1 MTNDISVFTDGSWCF
16 PYLIVVPLNTA
27 LSAVIL
33 FYMYGRVVIMC
44 YVTMALLLVLQYWS
58 NKKLAQ
64 LNYDKKAET
73 DKRIALV
80 QNIIKGIK
88 QVKIRMQEN
97 VYIKRIGEVRSAEM
111 QLYGR
116 YVNLKQICSAL
127 YFNAGVIMASAIF
140 IFADPRKLD
149 LGKVFATIALLG
161 YVFNFSVLYSNYA
174 LEALYTIVT
183 FNKRI
188 DTIVLMA
195 DKYKERVT
203 SGNLSLDSKG
213 KGSLDVKNLDSK
225 VDAAAED
232 EQPNHKH
239 QVQGGG
245 PRLKLTN
252 VSAIWSPT
260 EYLRTQKPVIKDI
273 SFEFK
278 KCDKVALIGRVGC
291 GKTTLLNAILKEAY
305 IQKGTV
311 EVEGS
316 RLLAAYAEQNPLI
329 ISGTIRS
336 NITYGSKYDAVFY
349 QKVITACQLQQ
360 DIQSFPNGDLT
371 KTGEMGVTLSG
382 GQRSRISLA
391 RALYKRN
398 AKIVL
403 IDGTLSSLDSRVS
416 AEILK
421 EIKQGELFADKIVI
435 LITYDLDQAE

>member
-1 MTNDISVFTDGSWCF
+1 MKKRGFGIKKTVWHLTIRGMFKYGAQLALVEIFTMVAICSIRYIIDYLQLQAGPVENYPVWLFAGFCLTRILAILIRNYYDLHVYNFFRFVQTPIQAWIYEEVQKLRLWNRIGSADHQRLGQAERKDRGAPETDEEKEKREQYIRDAEAQIINIMTNDISVFTDGSWCF
-16 PYLIVVPLNTA
+16 PYLIVVPLNTVF
-27 LSAVIL
+27 SAVVL
-33 FYMYGRVVIMC
+33 FYMYGRVVILC
-44 YVTMALLLVLQYWS
+44 YVTMALLLLLQYWS

-111 QLYGR
+111 RLYGR

-149 LGKVFATIALLG
+149 LGKVFSTIALLG

-213 KGSLDVKNLDSK
+213 KSSLDVKNLDSK
-225 VDAAAED
+225 VGAAAED

-239 QVQGGG
+239 
-245 PRLKLTN
+245 
-252 VSAIWSPT
+252 
-260 EYLRTQKPVIKDI
+260 
-273 SFEFK
+273 
-278 KCDKVALIGRVGC
+278 
-291 GKTTLLNAILKEAY
+291 
-305 IQKGTV
+305 
-311 EVEGS
+311 
-316 RLLAAYAEQNPLI
+316 
-329 ISGTIRS
+329 
-336 NITYGSKYDAVFY
+336 
-349 QKVITACQLQQ
+349 
-360 DIQSFPNGDLT
+360 
-371 KTGEMGVTLSG
+371 
-382 GQRSRISLA
+382 
-391 RALYKRN
+391 
-398 AKIVL
+398 
-403 IDGTLSSLDSRVS
+403 
-416 AEILK
+416 
-421 EIKQGELFADKIVI
+421 
-435 LITYDLDQAE
+435 